1 MSEKPT
7 ELEIQIEK
15 GNRIYMFS
23 DGYIDQFGGK
33 RNKKFLLRRFKDK
46 IVEMKDLPMNE
57 QKEIFDN
64 EFNLWKGNQ
73 EQVDDVLII
82 GSEI

>member
-1 MSEKPT
+1 
-7 ELEIQIEK
+7 
-15 GNRIYMFS
+15 
-23 DGYIDQFGGK
+23 
-33 RNKKFLLRRFKDK
+33 
-46 IVEMKDLPMNE
+46 MNE

-82 GSEI
+82 GIEI